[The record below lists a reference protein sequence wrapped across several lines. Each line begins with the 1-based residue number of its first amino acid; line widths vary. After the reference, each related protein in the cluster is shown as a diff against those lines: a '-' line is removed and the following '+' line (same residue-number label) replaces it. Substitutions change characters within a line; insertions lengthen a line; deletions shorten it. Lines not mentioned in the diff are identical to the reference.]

1 MNFLHLIGVTHT
13 LTLAYSKQ
21 DNAIVERYNKEINRH
36 LRALTFENLSLTD
49 YKKSLPFVQRI
60 PNSNNSDWLKISA
73 PQMLFGNMLNLDKG
87 IFIPISECSSSSKPL
102 SQYMSDLLAIQDNL
116 LKASA
121 EELLRTDLLHMT
133 TKEQNIHK
141 EYLPNSAN
149 SFAHELDGSY
159 ENYQR
164 IKFPLYTPRP
174 HNWQR
179 EGLPCV
185 KHEAYCL

>member
-1 MNFLHLIGVTHT
+1 M
-13 LTLAYSKQ
+13 
-21 DNAIVERYNKEINRH
+21 ERYNKEINRH
-36 LRALTFENLSLTD
+36 LRALTFENPSLTD

-60 PNSNNSDWLKISA
+60 LNSNHSDRLKISA
-73 PQMLFGNMLNLDKG
+73 SQMLFGKMLNLDIG
-87 IFIPISECSSSSKPL
+87 IFTPQSERSSASKPL
-102 SQYMSDLLAIQDNL
+102 SKYMSDLLAIQDNL

-133 TKEQNIHK
+133 TKEQNMHK
-141 EYLPNSAN
+141 EYLPNSYVLVHYRTGLQG
-149 SFAHELDGSY
+149 SHES
-159 ENYQR
+159 YQR

-185 KHEAYCL
+185 RHEAFCL